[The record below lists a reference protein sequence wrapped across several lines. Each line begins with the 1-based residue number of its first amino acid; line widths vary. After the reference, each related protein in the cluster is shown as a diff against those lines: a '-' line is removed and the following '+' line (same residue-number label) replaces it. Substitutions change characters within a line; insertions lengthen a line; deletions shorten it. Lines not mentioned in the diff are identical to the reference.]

1 MAGATYPAPIT
12 EPPRV
17 RASELGTPGGMNE
30 RTRLL
35 GAGLALVLVLGGATG
50 CGDDPGEDRIG
61 DGEIND
67 EGD

>member
-1 MAGATYPAPIT
+1 MSKLRRLMAAF
-12 EPPRV
+12 
-17 RASELGTPGGMNE
+17 
-30 RTRLL
+30 LL
-35 GAGLALVLVLGGATG
+35 VSTLAAGGAA

>member
-1 MAGATYPAPIT
+1 MPK
-12 EPPRV
+12 PR
-17 RASELGTPGGMNE
+17 RIAA
-30 RTRLL
+30 
-35 GAGLALVLVLGGATG
+35 AGLALLLLFGGTTVAG